1 MIRILISLGMAVS
14 FALNPV
20 ANEPQAKQE
29 GPDLVE
35 AIPEDVRQKLDEARE
50 ELSRLQLLIE
60 KEQAARAELNRN
72 LPKGWTAHEFNGQ
85 PVYYIL
91 CGSKNSR

>member
-1 MIRILISLGMAVS
+1 MIKVLISVGMAVS
-14 FALNPV
+14 FALSPV
-20 ANEPQAKQE
+20 ANEPQATQE

-35 AIPEDVRQKLDEARE
+35 AIPQDVRQKLDEARE

-60 KEQAARAELNRN
+60 KEQAARAELYRN
-72 LPKGWTAHEFNGQ
+72 LPKGWAAEEFNGQ

-91 CGSKNSR
+91 CGEEK